1 MKLASLRRGGR
12 DGTLIVV
19 DHRLQQAVT
28 VAEIAPTLQRALECW
43 QEAAPRLAA
52 VSASLAAGQC
62 ANAFTFNEHEM
73 ASPLPRS
80 YQFLDGSVYLYHME
94 KARRARGVEMPPN
107 YQTEPLMYQ
116 GMSDGFGGP
125 RDAMH
130 LASEDLEIDYEAE
143 IAVMTDDVP
152 MGVSAV
158 DARKHILLVMLMND
172 WTARALTRS
181 ELPKG
186 FGFLQSKPTSAFS
199 PLALTPDELGA
210 AWDGGRLSLPLL
222 SAVNGKRI
230 GAPNAGLDMF
240 FTYPELI
247 AHAART
253 RTLGAGTIIGGGA
266 VSNRDPASGHGC
278 LAEVR
283 VHEQEVHGAARTPWL
298 RFGDVVRIEMLD
310 TQGRSLFGAIEQRLE
325 RSSLEKSGDSS

>member
-12 DGTLIVV
+12 DGTLLVV
-19 DHRLQQAVT
+19 DRALQRAVS
-28 VAEIAPTLQRALECW
+28 VNDIAPTLQQALEHW
-43 QEAAPRLAA
+43 QDTAPRLAA
-52 VSASLAAGQC
+52 VSTALAAGLC
-62 ANAFTFNEHEM
+62 ANAFAFDEHEV

-94 KARRARGVEMPPN
+94 KARRARGAEMPAN

-125 RDAMH
+125 RDAMR
-130 LASEDLEIDYEAE
+130 LASEDLEVDYEAE
-143 IAVMTDDVP
+143 IAVVTDDVP
-152 MGVSAV
+152 MGVSAA

-199 PLALTPDELGA
+199 PLALTPDELGT

-222 SAVNGKRI
+222 SSVNGRRI

-253 RTLGAGTIIGGGA
+253 RALGAGTIIGGGA
-266 VSNRDPASGHGC
+266 VSNRSPASGHGC

-283 VHEQEVHGAARTPWL
+283 VHEQEIHGVARTPWL

-310 TQGRSLFGAIEQRLE
+310 ARGCSLFGAIEQRLE
-325 RSSLEKSGDSS
+325 CSL